1 MLLIRYFL
9 GECQLPNVEVRK
21 HTNQF
26 MWEIQ
31 KINTDEN
38 ASAMEKIAILPKNH
52 RHI

>member
-1 MLLIRYFL
+1 MLIRCFL

-21 HTNQF
+21 HTSQF

-31 KINTDEN
+31 KVNIDES
-38 ASAMEKIAILPKNH
+38 ASAMEKIAVLPKNH